1 MYLMNQSAIN
11 LKLIAATLLFSFTA
25 TGLLAQSNTL
35 PVVTTA
41 VPMLRI
47 SADARSGGMGDA
59 SIATA
64 PDVNSVFSNLSK
76 IPFMEKQAGIGL
88 TYSPWLKDIGVT
100 DVYLLSGAAYYKIA
114 DDQAIST
121 SIRYFNLGNIQFVD
135 YSGNPLASQNPREF
149 AWDAGY
155 SRRLTDKMGVAIAL
169 RYINSKLATGDV
181 NNSGVNY
188 KAGSSVAGD
197 ISWYYNNVKETTG
210 GLSLGVAITNLGA
223 KIDYTN
229 DASAKDYIPANLGLG
244 VAYTKVFD
252 EYNKITFAF
261 DVNKLL
267 VPTPPNDDTDSSL
280 TAYRSKALVSSWFSS
295 FGDAGGFG
303 NELRLL
309 QMSFGAEYWYNS
321 QFALRA
327 GYYYE
332 DRSQGDLQYVSVG
345 IGLKY
350 LAYGL
355 NFSYLVPSGSGT
367 TRNPLSNT
375 IRFGVLFDLGKTETN
390 TAGDAK

>member
-1 MYLMNQSAIN
+1 
-11 LKLIAATLLFSFTA
+11 
-25 TGLLAQSNTL
+25 
-35 PVVTTA
+35 
-41 VPMLRI
+41 
-47 SADARSGGMGDA
+47 
-59 SIATA
+59 
-64 PDVNSVFSNLSK
+64 
-76 IPFMEKQAGIGL
+76 MEKQAGIGL